1 MFKKRPEIKNLSPLR
16 SSDRRKLA
24 DQIIKDYDIPVP
36 SSSSEQ
42 TPAVSE
48 DATAASS
55 SPSQPALTLSS
66 LRNSLLPDSTSSAR
80 FTTTSGPNQTLLVG
94 TIYVGA
100 HDAGGE
106 QRILWFQIGKAPK
119 MIPTVYTLWQN
130 PGIVPLLHTPDFVVE
145 QKLSHGSD
153 LMIPGLVARSR
164 SAGHGNGWDARAKK
178 GAVVA
183 VAGLKKDTVPMW
195 VGTCDVDV
203 SRLGNDLRGQKGVAV
218 KGLHWAGDEVWS
230 WRPLGSGGREAP
242 EGPIEGWPGLAE
254 DMTSAIKDMKL
265 EDDEDEDEGGGGGGV
280 ALKAASANDSQQ
292 SQSQSQSRGKER
304 SDLAEV
310 VDVPEPTTK
319 EVDDAFFQAFLFA
332 LHKAKA
338 DNSPPHYGFDFPILP
353 SYLIA
358 NMIHPHLK
366 HQNDPHY
373 NIKKTSWKNAKK
385 FIKHLDKLKL
395 LKSKD
400 RSGGET
406 VILDIDFEDAQI
418 ANFRPYALPKPK
430 PSVTASGGDAPGDAS
445 TSSSS
450 TSDPSVGQKIS
461 IQILYRVSSKLV
473 PTLLPSKTEFYTGA
487 QIAAAV
493 KAYIDRNP
501 ELTGG
506 QGASSIKLDP
516 FLANNVLGSNPTP
529 DDQRTIAAGRIMR
542 GALQRRVVDDS
553 HLCQPFH
560 LMVRG
565 DSSENQQS
573 QHKPKSGPPPQIHLT
588 IEKRTGTKVV
598 TKITN
603 LEPFFIDPQLV
614 APELQKKCAGSA
626 SVGQLTGGR
635 PGLSEVVVQGDQ
647 RKVIVGDV
655 LARRGVDSRWVEVVD
670 KTKGKKK

>member
-36 SSSSEQ
+36 SSSE
-42 TPAVSE
+42 PAPAASE
-48 DATAASS
+48 DGATSS
-55 SPSQPALTLSS
+55 SSSSQPAATLSS

-80 FTTTSGPNQTLLVG
+80 FTTTSGPNQTLLAG
-94 TIYVGA
+94 TIYVGS
-100 HDAGGE
+100 HPGQDE
-106 QRILWFQIGKAPK
+106 PRILWFQVGKAPK
-119 MIPTVYTLWQN
+119 MLPTVYTLWQN

-145 QKLSHGSD
+145 QKLAHGSD

-164 SAGHGNGWDARAKK
+164 SAGNGSGNGWDARAKK

-183 VAGLKKDTVPMW
+183 VAGLRKDTVPMW

-242 EGPIEGWPGLAE
+242 EGPLEGWPGLAE
-254 DMTSAIKDMKL
+254 DMTSAVKDMKL
-265 EDDEDEDEGGGGGGV
+265 EDDDEDDEEGGGGGV
-280 ALKAASANDSQQ
+280 ALKNAAEDSQP
-292 SQSQSQSRGKER
+292 SQSRGKER
-304 SDLAEV
+304 SELAEV
-310 VDVPEPTTK
+310 VDVPEPTIK
-319 EVDDAFFQAFLFA
+319 EVDDAFVQAFLFA
-332 LHKAKA
+332 LHRAKA
-338 DNSPPHYGFDFPILP
+338 EHSPPQYGFDFPILP

-358 NMIHPHLK
+358 NMIHPHLR

-385 FIKHLDKLKL
+385 FIKHLDKLRL

-406 VILDIDFEDAQI
+406 VILDIDFDDAQV

-430 PSVTASGGDAPGDAS
+430 PNAGGAAAGGAGEGPGDSAA
-445 TSSSS
+445 SSSS

-493 KAYIDRNP
+493 KAYIERNP

-516 FLANNVLGSNPTP
+516 FLANNVLGSHPTP

-565 DSSENQQS
+565 EASDNQQ
-573 QHKPKSGPPPQIHLT
+573 QQQKPKSGPPPQIHLT

-603 LEPFFIDPQLV
+603 LEPFFIDANLV

-635 PGLSEVVVQGDQ
+635 PGLLEVVVQGDQ
-647 RKVIVGDV
+647 RKVIVGEV
-655 LARRGVDSRWVEVVD
+655 LARRGVDSRWVDVVD

>member
-36 SSSSEQ
+36 SSSE
-42 TPAVSE
+42 PAPAASE
-48 DATAASS
+48 DAAAAASS
-55 SPSQPALTLSS
+55 SSQPAATLSS

-80 FTTTSGPNQTLLVG
+80 FTTTSGPNQTLLIG
-94 TIYVGA
+94 TIYVGF
-100 HDAGGE
+100 HPGQDE
-106 QRILWFQIGKAPK
+106 QRILWFQVGKAPK

-145 QKLSHGSD
+145 QKLTHGSD

-164 SAGHGNGWDARAKK
+164 SGGIGWDARAKK

-183 VAGLKKDTVPMW
+183 VAGLRKDTVPMW

-242 EGPIEGWPGLAE
+242 EGPLEGWPGLAE
-254 DMTSAIKDMKL
+254 DMTNAVKDMKL
-265 EDDEDEDEGGGGGGV
+265 EDDEDEDEEGGGGGV
-280 ALKAASANDSQQ
+280 TLKDPQQ
-292 SQSQSQSRGKER
+292 SQPQSRGKET

-319 EVDDAFFQAFLFA
+319 EVDEAFVQAFLFA

-338 DNSPPHYGFDFPILP
+338 DHSPPHYGFDFPILA
-353 SYLIA
+353 SYLISS
-358 NMIHPHLK
+358 MIHPYLR

-385 FIKHLDKLKL
+385 FIKHLDKLRL

-406 VILDIDFEDAQI
+406 VILDIDFDDAQV

-430 PSVTASGGDAPGDAS
+430 PNTGAGAAAGEGPGESS

-450 TSDPSVGQKIS
+450 TSDPSVGQKIN

-493 KAYIDRNP
+493 KAYIERNS

-529 DDQRTIAAGRIMR
+529 DDQRAIAAGRIMR

-553 HLCQPFH
+553 HLCQPFY

-565 DSSENQQS
+565 DNTSETQQ
-573 QHKPKSGPPPQIHLT
+573 QQQKPKSGPPPQIHLT

-603 LEPFFIDPQLV
+603 LEPFFIDPNLV

-635 PGLSEVVVQGDQ
+635 PGLLEVVVQGDQ
-647 RKVIVGDV
+647 RKVVVGDV
-655 LARRGVDSRWVEVVD
+655 LARRGVDARWVEVVD

>member
-36 SSSSEQ
+36 SSSE
-42 TPAVSE
+42 PAPAE
-48 DATAASS
+48 EAATAAAASS
-55 SPSQPALTLSS
+55 SSPPSSQPATLSS

-80 FTTTSGPNQTLLVG
+80 FTTTSGPNQTLLIG

-100 HDAGGE
+100 HPGQDE
-106 QRILWFQIGKAPK
+106 RILWFQVGKAPR

-130 PGIVPLLHTPDFVVE
+130 PDLVPLLHTPDFVVE
-145 QKLSHGSD
+145 QKLAHGSD
-153 LMIPGLVARSR
+153 LMVPGLVKARG
-164 SAGHGNGWDARAKK
+164 SAWDARAKK

-183 VAGLKKDTVPMW
+183 VAGLRRDTVPMW

-203 SRLGNDLRGQKGVAV
+203 CRLGNDLRGQKGVAV
-218 KGLHWAGDEVWS
+218 KGLHWAGDEVWG
-230 WRPLGSGGREAP
+230 WRPLSSGGREAP
-242 EGPIEGWPGLAE
+242 EALEGWPGLAE

-265 EDDEDEDEGGGGGGV
+265 EDEEDQEEGDADDGGGM
-280 ALKAASANDSQQ
+280 ALTNNNASKDPQKQ
-292 SQSQSQSRGKER
+292 TRG

-319 EVDDAFFQAFLFA
+319 EVDDAFVQAFLFA
-332 LHKAKA
+332 LHKAKV
-338 DNSPPHYGFDFPILP
+338 DNSGPHYGFDFPIQP
-353 SYLIA
+353 SYLISS
-358 NMIHPHLK
+358 MIQPHLR
-366 HQNDPHY
+366 HQNPHY

-385 FIKHLDKLKL
+385 FIKHLDKLRL

-406 VILDIDFEDAQI
+406 VILDIDFDDAQVV
-418 ANFRPYALPKPK
+418 NFRPYTLPKPK
-430 PSVTASGGDAPGDAS
+430 PKEATAAGEPDSAA
-445 TSSSS
+445 SSSFS
-450 TSDPSVGQKIS
+450 SDPSVGQKIT
-461 IQILYRVSSKLV
+461 IQNLYRVSSKLV
-473 PTLLPSKTEFYTGA
+473 PTLLPSKTDFYSGA

-493 KAYIDRNP
+493 KTYIEQHPD
-501 ELTGG
+501 LVGG

-529 DDQRTIAAGRIMR
+529 DDQRALATGRIMR
-542 GALQRRVVDDS
+542 GALQRRIVDDS
-553 HLCQPFH
+553 NLCQPYH
-560 LMVRG
+560 LIVRG
-565 DSSENQQS
+565 DSNNTSEK
-573 QHKPKSGPPPQIHLT
+573 KPKSGPPPQIHLS

-635 PGLSEVVVQGDQ
+635 PGLLEVVVQGDQ
-647 RKVIVGDV
+647 RKIIIGDV
-655 LARRGVDSRWVEVVD
+655 LARRGVDPRWVDVVD
-670 KTKGKKK
+670 KTKGKK

>member
-36 SSSSEQ
+36 SSSE
-42 TPAVSE
+42 PAPAATSD
-48 DATAASS
+48 DAAAASS
-55 SPSQPALTLSS
+55 SSSPQPAAAATLSS

-80 FTTTSGPNQTLLVG
+80 FTTTSGPNQTLLIG

-100 HDAGGE
+100 HEAGGE
-106 QRILWFQIGKAPK
+106 QRILWFQVGKAPK

-145 QKLSHGSD
+145 QKLTHGSD

-164 SAGHGNGWDARAKK
+164 SGGNGWDPRAKK

-183 VAGLKKDTVPMW
+183 VAGLRKDTVPMW

-218 KGLHWAGDEVWS
+218 KGLHWTGDEVWS
-230 WRPLGSGGREAP
+230 WRPLGSGGKEAP
-242 EGPIEGWPGLAE
+242 EGPLEGWSGLAE

-265 EDDEDEDEGGGGGGV
+265 EDEEDDDEGDGGGV
-280 ALKAASANDSQQ
+280 ALKDTPKDPKQP
-292 SQSQSQSRGKER
+292 QSQSRGKER

-319 EVDDAFFQAFLFA
+319 EVDEAFFQAFLFA
-332 LHKAKA
+332 LNKAKA
-338 DNSPPHYGFDFPILP
+338 EHSPPHYGFDFPLLP

-358 NMIHPHLK
+358 NMIHPHLR

-430 PSVTASGGDAPGDAS
+430 PSAAAATGGAASGDAS
-445 TSSSS
+445 ASSSA

-461 IQILYRVSSKLV
+461 VQILYRVSSKLV

-493 KAYIDRNP
+493 KAYIEQNP

-560 LMVRG
+560 LIVRG
-565 DSSENQQS
+565 DGNENNQS
-573 QHKPKSGPPPQIHLT
+573 QPKPKSGPPPQIHLT

-603 LEPFFIDPQLV
+603 LEPFLIDPALV

>member
-36 SSSSEQ
+36 SSSE
-42 TPAVSE
+42 PAPAASE
-48 DATAASS
+48 DAAAAASS
-55 SPSQPALTLSS
+55 SSQPAATLSS

-80 FTTTSGPNQTLLVG
+80 FTTTSGPNQTLLIG
-94 TIYVGA
+94 TIYVGS
-100 HDAGGE
+100 HPGQDE
-106 QRILWFQIGKAPK
+106 QRILWFQVGKAPK

-145 QKLSHGSD
+145 QKLTHGSD

-164 SAGHGNGWDARAKK
+164 SGGIGWDARAKK

-183 VAGLKKDTVPMW
+183 VAGLRKDTVPMW

-242 EGPIEGWPGLAE
+242 EGPLEGWPGLAE
-254 DMTSAIKDMKL
+254 DMTSAVKDMKL
-265 EDDEDEDEGGGGGGV
+265 EDDEDEDEEGGGGGV
-280 ALKAASANDSQQ
+280 TLKDPQQ
-292 SQSQSQSRGKER
+292 SQPQSRGKET

-319 EVDDAFFQAFLFA
+319 EVDDAFVQAFLFA

-338 DNSPPHYGFDFPILP
+338 DHSPPHYGFDFPILA
-353 SYLIA
+353 SYLISS
-358 NMIHPHLK
+358 MIHPYLR

-385 FIKHLDKLKL
+385 FIKHLDKLRL

-406 VILDIDFEDAQI
+406 VILDIDFDDAQV

-430 PSVTASGGDAPGDAS
+430 PNTGAGAAAGEGPGESS

-450 TSDPSVGQKIS
+450 TSDPSVGQKIN

-473 PTLLPSKTEFYTGA
+473 PTLLPSTRGA

-493 KAYIDRNP
+493 KAYIERNS

-529 DDQRTIAAGRIMR
+529 DDQRAIAAGRIMR

-553 HLCQPFH
+553 HLCQPFY

-565 DSSENQQS
+565 DNTSETQQ
-573 QHKPKSGPPPQIHLT
+573 QQQKPKSGPPPQIHLT

-603 LEPFFIDPQLV
+603 LEPFFIDPNLV

-635 PGLSEVVVQGDQ
+635 PGLLEVVVQGDQ
-647 RKVIVGDV
+647 RKVVVGDV
-655 LARRGVDSRWVEVVD
+655 LARRGVDARWVEVVD

>member
-36 SSSSEQ
+36 SSSSD
-42 TPAVSE
+42 PAPAAE
-48 DATAASS
+48 DAAAAAPSS
-55 SPSQPALTLSS
+55 SSQPAATLSS

-80 FTTTSGPNQTLLVG
+80 FTTTSGPNHSLLIG

-100 HDAGGE
+100 HPGQDE
-106 QRILWFQIGKAPK
+106 RILWFQVGKAPK

-130 PGIVPLLHTPDFVVE
+130 PNIVPLLHTPDFVVE

-153 LMIPGLVARSR
+153 LMIPGLVKSR
-164 SAGHGNGWDARAKK
+164 GATWDARAKK

-183 VAGLKKDTVPMW
+183 VAGLRRDTVPMW

-203 SRLGNDLRGQKGVAV
+203 SRLGNDLRGQKGVAI

-242 EGPIEGWPGLAE
+242 DALEGWQGLME
-254 DMTSAIKDMKL
+254 DMTSAVKDMKL
-265 EDDEDEDEGGGGGGV
+265 DDDEEEEEGDEGGGV
-280 ALKAASANDSQQ
+280 ALSSNSNSEKEPQQ
-292 SQSQSQSRGKER
+292 SSRGR
-304 SDLAEV
+304 NSDLAEE

-319 EVDDAFFQAFLFA
+319 EVDDAFVQAFLFA

-338 DNSPPHYGFDFPILP
+338 DNSGPHYGFDFPIQA
-353 SYLIA
+353 SYLISS
-358 NMIHPHLK
+358 MIQPHLR
-366 HQNDPHY
+366 HQSPHY

-385 FIKHLDKLKL
+385 FIKHLDKLRL

-406 VILDIDFEDAQI
+406 VILDIDFDDAQVV
-418 ANFRPYALPKPK
+418 NFRPYTLPKPK
-430 PSVTASGGDAPGDAS
+430 SAATTGDGKSSAPESG
-445 TSSSS
+445 SSSS
-450 TSDPSVGQKIS
+450 ADPSVGQKIS

-473 PTLLPSKTEFYTGA
+473 PTLLPSKTDFYTGA

-493 KAYIDRNP
+493 KTYIEQHP
-501 ELTGG
+501 GLTGG

-516 FLANNVLGSNPTP
+516 FLANNILGSNPTP
-529 DDQRTIAAGRIMR
+529 DDQRAINAGRIMR
-542 GALQRRVVDDS
+542 GALQRRVVDDAN
-553 HLCQPFH
+553 LCQPFH
-560 LMVRG
+560 LIVRG
-565 DSSENQQS
+565 DGNEDQQ
-573 QHKPKSGPPPQIHLT
+573 QQKKPKSGPPPQIHLT

-603 LEPFFIDPQLV
+603 LEPFFIDPALV

-635 PGLSEVVVQGDQ
+635 PGLLELVVQGDQ

-655 LARRGVDSRWVEVVD
+655 LARRGVDSRWVDVVD

>member
-36 SSSSEQ
+36 SSSESA
-42 TPAVSE
+42 PVE
-48 DATAASS
+48 DASSS
-55 SPSQPALTLSS
+55 SPSAAASPQPPTLSS

-80 FTTTSGPNQTLLVG
+80 FTTTSGPNQALLTG
-94 TIYVGA
+94 TIYVGS
-100 HDAGGE
+100 HPGQDE
-106 QRILWFQIGKAPK
+106 RILWFQVGKAPK

-130 PGIVPLLHTPDFVVE
+130 PNIVPLLHTPDFVVD

-153 LMIPGLVARSR
+153 LMIPGLVKSR
-164 SAGHGNGWDARAKK
+164 GAAWDARAKK

-183 VAGLKKDTVPMW
+183 VAGLQKDTVPMW
-195 VGTCDVDV
+195 VGTCDVEV
-203 SRLGNDLRGQKGVAV
+203 CKLGNDLRGQKGVAV

-242 EGPIEGWPGLAE
+242 EALEGWQGLTE
-254 DMTSAIKDMKL
+254 DMTGAIKDMKL
-265 EDDEDEDEGGGGGGV
+265 EDEEADADADDGGGV
-280 ALKAASANDSQQ
+280 ALSSNKTTEDP
-292 SQSQSQSRGKER
+292 QSRGR
-304 SDLAEV
+304 DDLAEV

-319 EVDDAFFQAFLFA
+319 EVDDAFVQAFLFA

-338 DNSPPHYGFDFPILP
+338 DNSGPHYGFDFPIQP
-353 SYLIA
+353 SYLISS
-358 NMIHPHLK
+358 MIQPHLR
-366 HQNDPHY
+366 HQSPHY

-385 FIKHLDKLKL
+385 FIKHLDKLRL

-406 VILDIDFEDAQI
+406 VILDIDFDDAQVV
-418 ANFRPYALPKPK
+418 NFRPYTLPKPK
-430 PSVTASGGDAPGDAS
+430 LAASEAKSSAPDAG
-445 TSSSS
+445 SSSS
-450 TSDPSVGQKIS
+450 TDPSVGQKIS
-461 IQILYRVSSKLV
+461 IQILYRVSAKLV
-473 PTLLPSKTEFYTGA
+473 PTLLPSKTDFYSGA

-493 KAYIDRNP
+493 KAYIEQHPD
-501 ELTGG
+501 LGG

-516 FLANNVLGSNPTP
+516 FLANNILGSNPTP
-529 DDQRTIAAGRIMR
+529 DDQRALAAGRIMR
-542 GALQRRVVDDS
+542 GVLQRRVVDDS
-553 HLCQPFH
+553 NLCQPFH

-565 DSSENQQS
+565 DPSDQQ
-573 QHKPKSGPPPQIHLT
+573 QQQQQKPKSGPPPQIHLT

-598 TKITN
+598 TKMTN

-614 APELQKKCAGSA
+614 VPELQKKCAGSA

-635 PGLSEVVVQGDQ
+635 PGLLEVVVQGDQ
-647 RKVIVGDV
+647 RKIIVNDV
-655 LARRGVDSRWVEVVD
+655 LARRGIDSRWVDVVD